1 MSSTRSAT
9 VRTVA
14 ERAGVAVS
22 SVSRVLS
29 GHPDVSDAMRA
40 RVLEAV
46 AALGYEPDLLARGL
60 RQGVTCT
67 IGFVVADIGNPLL
80 ADIASGAETALRA
93 AGYSMLLT
101 DSEADSA
108 ADARH
113 IQLLGQRRVDGLLLS
128 LTKEDDPRV
137 LAQLRDGERPYVLID
152 RELAGASGSAVL
164 SDHRRGMRDAVRMLL
179 ALGHRRLGLL
189 LGPRLRFTRERLA
202 GVEEAYEDR
211 GLAPDLLVHEGPLD
225 ERHGRAGVA
234 AMLDDPQPPTAVIAG
249 GNQLLAGALEEL
261 QARRVAVPDD
271 LSLVSCDDVPLARLM
286 RPPIAVVRRDTR
298 LLGRTA
304 AELLLGQLREGE
316 EPRRVMLPTDFVA
329 RGSIGAPPVAS

>member
-1 MSSTRSAT
+1 MASTRAAT

-29 GHPDVSDAMRA
+29 GHPDVSEAMRA

-60 RQGVTCT
+60 RQGVTRT
-67 IGFVVADIGNPLL
+67 IGFVVSDIGNPLL

-101 DSEADSA
+101 DSESDSA

-113 IQLLGQRRVDGLLLS
+113 VQLLGQRRVDGLMLS
-128 LTKEDDPRV
+128 LTKEDDPQV
-137 LAQLRDGERPYVLID
+137 LAQLAAEERPYVLID
-152 RELAGASGSAVL
+152 RELAGGGGSAVL
-164 SDHRRGMRDAVRMLL
+164 SDHRSGMRDAVSMLL
-179 ALGHRRLGLL
+179 ALGHRRLGLV

-202 GVEEAYEDR
+202 GVEEAHRDR
-211 GLAPDLLVHEGPLD
+211 ELAPDLIVHEGPLD
-225 ERHGRAGVA
+225 ERHGRGGMA
-234 AMLDDPQPPTAVIAG
+234 AMLEDPRPPTAVIAG
-249 GNQLLAGALEEL
+249 GNQLLAGALAEL
-261 QARRVAVPDD
+261 HARRLTLPRD
-271 LSLVSCDDVPLARLM
+271 LSLVSCDDVALARLL

-298 LLGRTA
+298 ELGRCA
-304 AELLLGQLREGE
+304 AELLLQQLGGRAEL
-316 EPRRVMLPTDFVA
+316 RRVLLPTEFVA
-329 RGSIGAPPVAS
+329 RDSIGPPPA